1 MQMYWS
7 KLSLIETKPTE
18 CNSMPLPRV
27 VWDDFCPLCLCRR
40 ACRVRACAVEEEEDD
55 VDALQEHY
63 ALTRRN
69 GLVVFALRG
78 GGGEVC
84 SDSRF
89 CQLTCLACGCAV
101 IHGEETEDFAPFRRT
116 VLGERGGASVATL
129 HAILERRRAVMTT
142 FWDTP
147 VHERCARQMP
157 SCMHFVPREA
167 PFCAE
172 CFGSARDSDE
182 VRLAKQQQAVRRA
195 MMPGRAGGGWAG
207 NRAGGRAVP
216 GCAWVFSELLPRLPR
231 IPWKPG
237 RSTSERRK
245 EEEVSSGPVRRL
257 ADATK
262 AGRGTGAVMS
272 KPPFFA
278 TARKTEAEPRQQQQ
292 VFFAD
297 EEACRSLAVVAS
309 SSSCSGASQGP
320 GGRRGGVVLRK
331 PKPPSRPKPP
341 RAANQHSVSE
351 MLGAGGARA
360 GMAKAAGVARAG
372 AGKGNR
378 WCFWQHCR
386 SFDESVHG
394 FRMIKGQ
401 LVYRFPDGRTVRA
414 GEVSSITEDGELVPE
429 EAGAGEGCIE
439 SGREASSI

>member
-40 ACRVRACAVEEEEDD
+40 ACRVRACAVEEEEEEND

-129 HAILERRRAVMTT
+129 HSILERRRAVMTT

-195 MMPGRAGGGWAG
+195 MMPGRGGGAGGWAV
-207 NRAGGRAVP
+207 VP
-216 GCAWVFSELLPRLPR
+216 GCAGVFSELPR

-257 ADATK
+257 ADTTK
-262 AGRGTGAVMS
+262 AGRGTGAAMS

-360 GMAKAAGVARAG
+360 GMA
-372 AGKGNR
+372 
-378 WCFWQHCR
+378 
-386 SFDESVHG
+386 
-394 FRMIKGQ
+394 
-401 LVYRFPDGRTVRA
+401 
-414 GEVSSITEDGELVPE
+414 
-429 EAGAGEGCIE
+429 
-439 SGREASSI
+439 